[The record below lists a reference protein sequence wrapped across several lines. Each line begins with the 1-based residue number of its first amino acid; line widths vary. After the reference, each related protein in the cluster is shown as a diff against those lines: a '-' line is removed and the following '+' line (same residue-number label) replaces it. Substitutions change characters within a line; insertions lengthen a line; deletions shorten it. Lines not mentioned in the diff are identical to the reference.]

1 MKNPQGPDSEQLV
14 EVIVKGIEEKK
25 GQNVT
30 IMDLREIEHAVTDFF
45 VICDVNSNTQV
56 KAIADSIEE
65 EVRKGLNDK
74 PWHKEGKEE
83 SEWVLLDYVNVVAHV
98 FQRPIREFY
107 NIEELWGDAEIREI
121 EVN

>member
-45 VICDVNSNTQV
+45 VICDGNSNTQV

>member
-25 GQNVT
+25 GQHVT

-45 VICDVNSNTQV
+45 VICDGNSNTQV